1 MAISSFEQ
9 HIELA
14 IRQAIDTRIKQVT
27 EEEIAKAQENIRSRI
42 QKDLAL
48 LTLSV
53 FKEYSVMRHGTDVII
68 TVRNKME

>member
-1 MAISSFEQ
+1 MVNLEQ
-9 HIELA
+9 HIEIA
-14 IRQAIDTRIKQVT
+14 IRQAIDIRIKQVT
-27 EEEIAKAQENIRSRI
+27 EEEIAKAQENIKSRI
-42 QKDLAL
+42 QRDLAT